1 MENNFNIPA
10 EVGKLKVRGNIEIV
24 AGIVL
29 AAAGLISMAKLT
41 VDFFIYI
48 NWYMYFGFADFIG
61 KVLLFFGLMII
72 GVILIMFGVKNNN
85 FVKKYYEYVKFL
97 AVDSNMYI
105 SVFAVS
111 VHEHVQTTQ
120 KNIMR
125 MIELGFFPNMRL
137 DAAASRL
144 IDDDAMSASSIPD
157 GMLLSE
163 DTENDA

>member
-48 NWYMYFGFADFIG
+48 NLYMFFGFADFIG

-105 SVFAVS
+105 SVLAVS
-111 VHEHVQTTQ
+111 VHETVQTTQ

-125 MIELGFFPNMRL
+125 MIELGFFPNIQL
-137 DAAASRL
+137 DAAAGRL
-144 IDDDAMSASSIPD
+144 IYGDVMSASSISS
-157 GMLLSE
+157 GMPLSE
-163 DTENDA
+163 DTQNDA

>member
-41 VDFFIYI
+41 VDFLIYI
-48 NWYMYFGFADFIG
+48 NWYMYFGFAEFIG

-105 SVFAVS
+105 SVLAVS
-111 VHEHVQTTQ
+111 VHETVQTTQ

-125 MIELGFFPNMRL
+125 MIELGFFPNIQL
-137 DAAASRL
+137 DAAAGRL
-144 IDDDAMSASSIPD
+144 IYGDVMSASSISS
-157 GMLLSE
+157 GMPLSE
-163 DTENDA
+163 DTQNDA

>member
-29 AAAGLISMAKLT
+29 A
-41 VDFFIYI
+41 
-48 NWYMYFGFADFIG
+48 DFIG
-61 KVLLFFGLMII
+61 KVLLFIGLMII

-105 SVFAVS
+105 SVLAVS
-111 VHEHVQTTQ
+111 VHETVQTTQ

-125 MIELGFFPNMRL
+125 MIELGFFPNIQL
-137 DAAASRL
+137 DAAAGRL
-144 IDDDAMSASSIPD
+144 IYGDVMSARSISSAMPIY
-157 GMLLSE
+157 E
-163 DTENDA
+163 DTQNDAS

>member
-85 FVKKYYEYVKFL
+85 FVKKSKKSL
-97 AVDSNMYI
+97 
-105 SVFAVS
+105 
-111 VHEHVQTTQ
+111 
-120 KNIMR
+120 
-125 MIELGFFPNMRL
+125 
-137 DAAASRL
+137 
-144 IDDDAMSASSIPD
+144 
-157 GMLLSE
+157 
-163 DTENDA
+163 

>member
-105 SVFAVS
+105 SVLAVS
-111 VHEHVQTTQ
+111 VHETVQTTQ

-125 MIELGFFPNMRL
+125 MIELGFFPNIQL
-137 DAAASRL
+137 DAAAGRL
-144 IDDDAMSASSIPD
+144 IYGDVMSASSISS
-157 GMLLSE
+157 GMPLSE
-163 DTENDA
+163 DTQNDA